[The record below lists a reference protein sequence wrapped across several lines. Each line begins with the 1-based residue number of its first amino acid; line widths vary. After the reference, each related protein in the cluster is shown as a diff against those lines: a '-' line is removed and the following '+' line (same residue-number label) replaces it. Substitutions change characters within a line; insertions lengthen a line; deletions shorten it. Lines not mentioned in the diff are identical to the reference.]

1 MECPRCGLQ
10 NTEAARFCPGC
21 GNALGG
27 ASLTERPPL
36 AVATLASNDRQGVLL
51 RHEPRGDSLR
61 SDPPLRGDSL
71 RSDPPLRGDS
81 LRSDP
86 PLRGDS
92 LRSDPPLRGDSL
104 RHDGAPRSDPPL
116 RHELPLEVP
125 RPEPPRPSA
134 VPRPA
139 SVPRLALAAP
149 EVFELV
155 HRPDLPRLNGADILA
170 HGHRPAV
177 GGAAL
182 AHLAVISQDGST
194 GQTYWIEQGSVDIG
208 RDEGDIRLSAD
219 RFVSPRHARIALR
232 GSTFYLRD
240 LDSLNGVYLRVRES
254 EELKDGDSVLLGS
267 EVLRFCW
274 LSDAEQGLGP
284 AIERGTDVYGSPAR
298 PRYACLCERTVEGVY
313 RNVFYISADE
323 TVIGREFGDLVFT
336 ADSFMSRRHAAI
348 QRDPMAGTFSV
359 RDLGSSNGTYL
370 AIRGEVELR
379 EGDHLRVGQHL
390 FRFGFG
396 S

>member
-1 MECPRCGLQ
+1 MPQPTRERTIGHLRPSTPLTNRDLPGPLAGMECPRCGLQ

-27 ASLTERPPL
+27 ASNGSLTERPPL
-36 AVATLASNDRQGVLL
+36 AAATLASNDRNDVLL
-51 RHEPRGDSLR
+51 RNDVLPRNDVQLR
-61 SDPPLRGDSL
+61 ND
-71 RSDPPLRGDS
+71 
-81 LRSDP
+81 
-86 PLRGDS
+86 
-92 LRSDPPLRGDSL
+92 
-104 RHDGAPRSDPPL
+104 A
-116 RHELPLEVP
+116 LPEVP

-139 SVPRLALAAP
+139 IVPRPAALAAP

-155 HRPDLPRLNGADILA
+155 HRPELPRLNGADVLS

-177 GGAAL
+177 GGVAL

-194 GQTYWIEQGSVDIG
+194 GQTYWIEQESVDIG
-208 RDEGDIRLSAD
+208 REEGDIRLAAD
-219 RFVSPRHARIALR
+219 RFVSPRHARITLR
-232 GSTFYLRD
+232 GSTFFLRD

-254 EELKDGDSVLLGS
+254 EELQDGDSVLLGS
-267 EVLRFCW
+267 EVLRFRW

-284 AIERGTDVYGSPAR
+284 ALERGTDVYGSPAR

-348 QRDPMAGTFSV
+348 HRDPMAGTFSV

>member
-1 MECPRCGLQ
+1 MECPRCGLT

-21 GNALGG
+21 GNALSS
-27 ASLTERPPL
+27 APSSSSTERPPI
-36 AVATLASNDRQGVLL
+36 VSSTLAANHGALF
-51 RHEPRGDSLR
+51 GNSLR
-61 SDPPLRGDSL
+61 
-71 RSDPPLRGDS
+71 
-81 LRSDP
+81 
-86 PLRGDS
+86 
-92 LRSDPPLRGDSL
+92 
-104 RHDGAPRSDPPL
+104 AP
-116 RHELPLEVP
+116 
-125 RPEPPRPSA
+125 
-134 VPRPA
+134 
-139 SVPRLALAAP
+139 ALAAP

-155 HRPDLPRLNGADILA
+155 QRPEVSRVGAPELTFLA
-170 HGHRPAV
+170 RSHRPAV
-177 GGAAL
+177 GAVPV

-194 GQTYWIEQGSVDIG
+194 GQTYWIDRGSVDIG
-208 RDEGDIRLSAD
+208 RDEGDIRLTSD
-219 RFVSPRHARIALR
+219 RFVSPRHARVYTR
-232 GSTFYLRD
+232 SNSFYLRD

-254 EELKDGDSVLLGS
+254 EELKDADCILLGS
-267 EVLRFCW
+267 EVLRFC
-274 LSDAEQGLGP
+274 LLTDGEQGLG
-284 AIERGTDVYGSPAR
+284 AANERGTDVYGSPAR

-323 TVIGREFGDLVFT
+323 TVVGREFGDLVFT

-348 QRDPMAGTFSV
+348 HRDPTAGTFAL